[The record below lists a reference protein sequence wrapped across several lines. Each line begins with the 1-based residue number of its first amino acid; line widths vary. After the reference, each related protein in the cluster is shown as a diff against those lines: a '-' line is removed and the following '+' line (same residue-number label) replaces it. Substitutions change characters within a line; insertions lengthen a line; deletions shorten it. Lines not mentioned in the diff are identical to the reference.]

1 MRVFFDSSAFVKRY
15 VSEPGT
21 EAVLAWCDR
30 ASEIGLSGIA
40 LPEIVSAFCRL
51 RREGKIDD
59 TQYRQLKSLLL
70 ADIEDAAI
78 CDLTREV
85 LTQSIASLE
94 TSVLGGMDAI
104 HMVAPSHSRPTFS
117 FPRISGNSMQQLE
130 LGCASTRFETHS
142 GVVTPVGGNQC

>member
-15 VSEPGT
+15 VSETGT

-51 RREGKIDD
+51 RREGRIDD

-70 ADIEDAAI
+70 ADIEDAAM
-78 CDLTREV
+78 CDLSPEV
-85 LTQSIASLE
+85 LARSIDSLE
-94 TSVLGGMDAI
+94 ANVLRGMDAI
-104 HMVAPSHSRPTFS
+104 HVGSAIALKVDVF
-117 FPRISGNSMQQLE
+117 ISADQRQRDAAIRAGLRAE
-130 LGCASTRFETHS
+130 
-142 GVVTPVGGNQC
+142 GV

>member
-15 VSEPGT
+15 VSEAGT

-51 RREGKIDD
+51 RREGKIND

-78 CDLTREV
+78 CDLSPAV
-85 LTQSIASLE
+85 LAQSIASLE
-94 TSVLGGMDAI
+94 TNVLRGMDAI
-104 HMVAPSHSRPTFS
+104 HVGSAIALKVDVF
-117 FPRISGNSMQQLE
+117 ISADQRQRDAAIRAGLRVE
-130 LGCASTRFETHS
+130 E
-142 GVVTPVGGNQC
+142 V